1 MNAEDLKV
9 RSDFAEDNMAIN
21 NEIKTTRYTI
31 HDNTDPS
38 FGRIA
43 IALILA
49 EVFIEISPYIF
60 EKIYMQ
66 VATVSYEGLLRITSL
81 KLAMA
86 TFSKPLFIA
95 SLVVALVS
103 IIKKEHRLLAY
114 ITLGIVVLLFFLY
127 LLNIVG

>member
-1 MNAEDLKV
+1 MNTE
-9 RSDFAEDNMAIN
+9 STIN
-21 NEIKTTRYTI
+21 NGYSDEEEVTVENEISTTRYTV
-31 HDNTDPS
+31 HDTTDPT

-43 IALILA
+43 IALIIA
-49 EVFIEISPYIF
+49 EVFIEVSPYIF
-60 EKIYMQ
+60 EKIYLQ
-66 VATVSYEGLLRITSL
+66 VANASYEGLLKITSL

-95 SLVVALVS
+95 AFVVALVS

-127 LLNIVG
+127 LLNIAG